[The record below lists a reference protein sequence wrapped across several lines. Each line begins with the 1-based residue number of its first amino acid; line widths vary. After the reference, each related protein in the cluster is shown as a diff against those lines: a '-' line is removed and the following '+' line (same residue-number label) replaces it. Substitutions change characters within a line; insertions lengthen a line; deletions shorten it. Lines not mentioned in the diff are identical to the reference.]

1 MTRID
6 GAKAKWN
13 KPLLGVVYWMAHR
26 KVGDIAERDTERA
39 IEPLEVYGHLP
50 RLLIGYGTFEGAVEK
65 AKLVDHRIKGLAS
78 VKAATLVHCEYCIDI
93 ASSVARKAGL
103 SDAQL
108 LALPRYRESELF
120 DDLDKL
126 VLDYAVAMTRTPVEV
141 SDELFAGLRKHFD
154 ERQLVELTNVI
165 AVENMRARF
174 NTALDIGSAGFTEG
188 MVCAVPEVQDDRAPV
203 AQTSA

>member
-1 MTRID
+1 MSRIE

-13 KPLLGVVYWMAHR
+13 RPLLSFIYWMGHR
-26 KVGDIAERDTERA
+26 KVGGIAERDTPRV

-50 RLLIGYGTFEGAVEK
+50 RLLIGYGMFEDAVEK
-65 AKLVDHRIKGLAS
+65 SKRVEDRIKGLAS
-78 VKAATLVHCEYCIDI
+78 VKAATLAHCEYCIDI
-93 ASSVARKAGL
+93 ASSVARKSGL

-108 LALPRYRESELF
+108 LALPHYRDSELF

-126 VLDYAVAMTRTPVEV
+126 ILDYAVGITRTPVDV
-141 SDELFAGLRKHFD
+141 SDELFAALRKHFD

-174 NTALDIGSAGFTEG
+174 NTALDIGAAGFTEG
-188 MVCAVPEVQDDRAPV
+188 MVCAVPE
-203 AQTSA
+203 TSLAAV